1 MITNLQ
7 IDKAVSK
14 ILYSVIETGVCR
26 IVTCQQPKVL
36 SQVKSV
42 YKKNLPLDHSALW
55 LPSNIDSIEQL
66 SLILSEK
73 GLPDISLCSERH
85 ELVQQI
91 RDYLVL
97 CQQQGRLEI
106 WIFESAEFL
115 SSEVYELLGDLV
127 NSEYSDKA
135 LFSFE
140 LWGGAQLD
148 ANYHSGQL
156 QVCCCAQYY
165 YIPVGQQVLQAAKP
179 KLPHRTFTA
188 SLIIFALGVLLG
200 NGYFYISNINI
211 FDTVNLVAND
221 RAGTVV
227 KPLDE
232 TIIEQTPELI
242 TNDMTRSTLEPVVET
257 TLEQTTEPVIE
268 TTLEQTSEPVIETIL
283 EQTPEP
289 VIEIVLEQTSE
300 SVVEKMLEQTSEPVI
315 ETMLGQTSESVI
327 ETMLEQTSEP
337 VIETM
342 LEQTSE
348 PVIETLLEQTSEP
361 INYDIAGSAIG
372 AVDAKMHEQT
382 PKLSI
387 ENTPTITNS
396 EHKLTLNADVT
407 NSKHW
412 FYSLS
417 YPQWRE
423 RHQIIIHDDIDRQ
436 NGLYYLQLG
445 IYRRQGSLNQFFN
458 QHVVSAQ
465 TYYFCYLEKDNVM
478 ALITGTYTSTIE
490 AYKAHK
496 QLLTQG
502 LESSVVAVTKYN
514 QWQCSTS

>member
-1 MITNLQ
+1 MITKLQ
-7 IDKAVSK
+7 INEAVSK
-14 ILYSVIETGVCR
+14 ILYSVIEAGVCR
-26 IVTCQQPKVL
+26 IVTCQQPKLL

-42 YKKNLPLDHSALW
+42 YKKNLPLDHSLFW

-66 SLILSEK
+66 SLILSEM
-73 GLPDISLCSERH
+73 GVPDISSCSERH

-106 WIFESAEFL
+106 WIFEGAEFL
-115 SSEVYELLGDLV
+115 SSEIYELLGELV

-156 QVCCCAQYY
+156 QACCCAQHY
-165 YIPVGQQVLQAAKP
+165 YIPVGQQILQAAKP
-179 KLPHRTFTA
+179 KLPHRTVTA
-188 SLIIFALGVLLG
+188 CLIIFALGVLLG
-200 NGYFYISNINI
+200 NGYFYMSNINI
-211 FDTVNLVAND
+211 FDTVNLVAD
-221 RAGTVV
+221 DIAGSVV

-232 TIIEQTPELI
+232 KIIEQTPELM
-242 TNDMTRSTLEPVVET
+242 TNDMTRSTLEPIVET
-257 TLEQTTEPVIE
+257 MF
-268 TTLEQTSEPVIETIL
+268 

-289 VIEIVLEQTSE
+289 VIE
-300 SVVEKMLEQTSEPVI
+300 
-315 ETMLGQTSESVI
+315 TMLV
-327 ETMLEQTSEP
+327 
-337 VIETM
+337 
-342 LEQTSE
+342 
-348 PVIETLLEQTSEP
+348 QTSEP
-361 INYDIAGSAIG
+361 INDDIAGAAIES
-372 AVDAKMHEQT
+372 VDAIMHEQT

-387 ENTPTITNS
+387 ESTPTITKS
-396 EHKLTLNADVT
+396 KHKLTLNADVT

-423 RHQIIIHDDIDRQ
+423 KHQIIIHDDIDRQ

-445 IYRRQGSLNQFFN
+445 IYRRQESLSKFFN
-458 QHVVSAQ
+458 KHVVPAQ

-478 ALITGTYTSTIE
+478 ALMTGTYTSTIE
-490 AYKAHK
+490 AYRAHK

>member
-1 MITNLQ
+1 MITEFQ
-7 IDKAVSK
+7 IKKAVSK

-26 IVTCQQPKVL
+26 IVTCQQPELL
-36 SQVKSV
+36 SQVKSM
-42 YKKNLPLDHSALW
+42 YKKNLPLDHSLFW

-66 SLILSEK
+66 SLILSEM
-73 GLPDISLCSERH
+73 GVPDISSCSERH

-91 RDYLVL
+91 SDYLVL

-106 WIFESAEFL
+106 WIFEGAEFL
-115 SSEVYELLGDLV
+115 SSEIYELLGELV

-156 QVCCCAQYY
+156 QTCCCAQHY

-179 KLPHRTFTA
+179 KLPYRTVTF

-200 NGYFYISNINI
+200 NGYFYMSNMNV
-211 FDTVNLVAND
+211 FDTVNLVADNI
-221 RAGTVV
+221 AGSAI

-232 TIIEQTPELI
+232 KIIEPTPELI
-242 TNDMTRSTLEPVVET
+242 TNDMTRSTLEPVVKT
-257 TLEQTTEPVIE
+257 MLK
-268 TTLEQTSEPVIETIL
+268 
-283 EQTPEP
+283 QTPEP
-289 VIEIVLEQTSE
+289 VIE
-300 SVVEKMLEQTSEPVI
+300 
-315 ETMLGQTSESVI
+315 TMLV
-327 ETMLEQTSEP
+327 
-337 VIETM
+337 
-342 LEQTSE
+342 
-348 PVIETLLEQTSEP
+348 QTSEP
-361 INYDIAGSAIG
+361 INDDISGAAIESG
-372 AVDAKMHEQT
+372 DTIMNEQT

-387 ENTPTITNS
+387 ESTLTITKS
-396 EHKLTLNADVT
+396 KHKLTLNADVT

-417 YPQWRE
+417 YSQWRE
-423 RHQIIIHDDIDRQ
+423 KHQIILHDGINRQ

-445 IYRRQGSLNQFFN
+445 IYRRQESLSKFFIK
-458 QHVVSAQ
+458 HVVSAQ

-478 ALITGTYTSTIE
+478 ALMTGTYTSSIE

-514 QWQCSTS
+514 QWQCGTS

>member
-1 MITNLQ
+1 MITKLQ
-7 IDKAVSK
+7 INKAVSK

-26 IVTCQQPKVL
+26 IVTCQQPKLL

-42 YKKNLPLDHSALW
+42 YKKNLPLDHSLFW

-66 SLILSEK
+66 SLILSEM
-73 GLPDISLCSERH
+73 GVPDISSCSERH

-106 WIFESAEFL
+106 WIFEGAEFL
-115 SSEVYELLGDLV
+115 SSEIYELLGELV

-156 QVCCCAQYY
+156 QACCCAQHY
-165 YIPVGQQVLQAAKP
+165 YIPVGQQILQAAKP
-179 KLPHRTFTA
+179 KLPHRTVTA
-188 SLIIFALGVLLG
+188 CLIIFALGVLLG
-200 NGYFYISNINI
+200 NGYFYMSNINI
-211 FDTVNLVAND
+211 FDTVNLVAD
-221 RAGTVV
+221 DIAGSVV

-232 TIIEQTPELI
+232 KIIEQTPELM
-242 TNDMTRSTLEPVVET
+242 TNDMTRSTLEP
-257 TLEQTTEPVIE
+257 
-268 TTLEQTSEPVIETIL
+268 
-283 EQTPEP
+283 
-289 VIEIVLEQTSE
+289 IV
-300 SVVEKMLEQTSEPVI
+300 
-315 ETMLGQTSESVI
+315 ETMLI
-327 ETMLEQTSEP
+327 QTSEP

-342 LEQTSE
+342 LEQASEPVVETMFEQTSEPVVETMFEQTPE
-348 PVIETLLEQTSEP
+348 PVIETMLVQTPEP
-361 INYDIAGSAIG
+361 INDDIAGAAIES
-372 AVDAKMHEQT
+372 VDAIMHEQT

-387 ENTPTITNS
+387 ESTPTITKS
-396 EHKLTLNADVT
+396 KHKLTLNADVT

-423 RHQIIIHDDIDRQ
+423 KHQIIIHDDIDRQ

-445 IYRRQGSLNQFFN
+445 IYRRQESLSKFFN
-458 QHVVSAQ
+458 KHVVPAQ

-478 ALITGTYTSTIE
+478 ALMTGTYTSTIE
-490 AYKAHK
+490 AYRAHK

>member
-1 MITNLQ
+1 MITKLQ
-7 IDKAVSK
+7 INKAVSK

-26 IVTCQQPKVL
+26 IVTCQQPKLL

-42 YKKNLPLDHSALW
+42 YKKNLPLDHSLFW

-66 SLILSEK
+66 SLILSEM
-73 GLPDISLCSERH
+73 GVPDISSCSERH

-106 WIFESAEFL
+106 WIFEGAEFL
-115 SSEVYELLGDLV
+115 SSEIYELLGELV

-156 QVCCCAQYY
+156 QACCCAQHY
-165 YIPVGQQVLQAAKP
+165 YIPVGQQILQAAKP
-179 KLPHRTFTA
+179 KLPHRTVTA
-188 SLIIFALGVLLG
+188 CLIIFALGVLLG
-200 NGYFYISNINI
+200 NGYFYMSNINI
-211 FDTVNLVAND
+211 FDTVNLVAD
-221 RAGTVV
+221 DIAGSVV

-232 TIIEQTPELI
+232 KIIEQTPELM
-242 TNDMTRSTLEPVVET
+242 TNDMTRSTLEPIVET
-257 TLEQTTEPVIE
+257 MF
-268 TTLEQTSEPVIETIL
+268 

-289 VIEIVLEQTSE
+289 VIE
-300 SVVEKMLEQTSEPVI
+300 
-315 ETMLGQTSESVI
+315 TMLV
-327 ETMLEQTSEP
+327 
-337 VIETM
+337 
-342 LEQTSE
+342 
-348 PVIETLLEQTSEP
+348 QTSEP
-361 INYDIAGSAIG
+361 INDDIAGAAIES
-372 AVDAKMHEQT
+372 VDAIMHEQT

-387 ENTPTITNS
+387 ESTPTITKS
-396 EHKLTLNADVT
+396 KHKLTLNADVT

-423 RHQIIIHDDIDRQ
+423 KHQIIIHDDIDRQ

-445 IYRRQGSLNQFFN
+445 IYRRQESLSKFFN
-458 QHVVSAQ
+458 KHVVPAQ

-478 ALITGTYTSTIE
+478 ALMTGTYTSTIE
-490 AYKAHK
+490 AYRAHK

>member
-1 MITNLQ
+1 MITKLQ
-7 IDKAVSK
+7 INEAVSK
-14 ILYSVIETGVCR
+14 ILYSVIEAGVCR
-26 IVTCQQPKVL
+26 IVTCQQPKLL

-42 YKKNLPLDHSALW
+42 YKKNLPLDHSLFW

-66 SLILSEK
+66 SLILSEM
-73 GLPDISLCSERH
+73 GVPDISSCSERH

-106 WIFESAEFL
+106 WIFEGAEFL
-115 SSEVYELLGDLV
+115 SSEIYELLGELV

-156 QVCCCAQYY
+156 QACCCAQHY
-165 YIPVGQQVLQAAKP
+165 YIPVGQQILQAAKP
-179 KLPHRTFTA
+179 KLPHRTVTA
-188 SLIIFALGVLLG
+188 CLIIFALGVLLG
-200 NGYFYISNINI
+200 NGYFYMSNINI
-211 FDTVNLVAND
+211 FDTVNLVAD
-221 RAGTVV
+221 DIAGSVV

-232 TIIEQTPELI
+232 KIIEQTPELM

-257 TLEQTTEPVIE
+257 MLV
-268 TTLEQTSEPVIETIL
+268 
-283 EQTPEP
+283 QTPEP
-289 VIEIVLEQTSE
+289 
-300 SVVEKMLEQTSEPVI
+300 
-315 ETMLGQTSESVI
+315 
-327 ETMLEQTSEP
+327 
-337 VIETM
+337 
-342 LEQTSE
+342 
-348 PVIETLLEQTSEP
+348 
-361 INYDIAGSAIG
+361 INDDIAGAAIES
-372 AVDAKMHEQT
+372 VDAIMHEQT

-387 ENTPTITNS
+387 ESTPTITKS
-396 EHKLTLNADVT
+396 KRKLTLNADVT

-423 RHQIIIHDDIDRQ
+423 KHQIIIHDDIDRQ

-445 IYRRQGSLNQFFN
+445 IYRRQESLSKFFN
-458 QHVVSAQ
+458 KHVVPAQ

-478 ALITGTYTSTIE
+478 ALMTGTYTSTIE
-490 AYKAHK
+490 AYRAHK

-502 LESSVVAVTKYN
+502 LEASVVAVTKYN

>member
-1 MITNLQ
+1 MITKLQ
-7 IDKAVSK
+7 INKAVSK

-26 IVTCQQPKVL
+26 IVTCQQPKLL

-42 YKKNLPLDHSALW
+42 YKKNLPLDHSLFW

-66 SLILSEK
+66 SLILSEM
-73 GLPDISLCSERH
+73 GVPDISSCSERH

-106 WIFESAEFL
+106 WIFEGAEFL
-115 SSEVYELLGDLV
+115 SSEIYELLGELV

-156 QVCCCAQYY
+156 QACCCAQHY
-165 YIPVGQQVLQAAKP
+165 YIPVGQQILQAAKP
-179 KLPHRTFTA
+179 KLPQRTVTA
-188 SLIIFALGVLLG
+188 CLIIFALGVLLG
-200 NGYFYISNINI
+200 NGYFYMSNINI
-211 FDTVNLVAND
+211 FDTVNLVAD
-221 RAGTVV
+221 DIAGSVV

-232 TIIEQTPELI
+232 KII
-242 TNDMTRSTLEPVVET
+242 
-257 TLEQTTEPVIE
+257 
-268 TTLEQTSEPVIETIL
+268 

-289 VIEIVLEQTSE
+289 VIE
-300 SVVEKMLEQTSEPVI
+300 
-315 ETMLGQTSESVI
+315 TMLVQT
-327 ETMLEQTSEP
+327 P
-337 VIETM
+337 
-342 LEQTSE
+342 
-348 PVIETLLEQTSEP
+348 EP
-361 INYDIAGSAIG
+361 INDDIAGAAIES
-372 AVDAKMHEQT
+372 VDAIMHEQT

-387 ENTPTITNS
+387 ESTPTIAKS
-396 EHKLTLNADVT
+396 KHKLTLNADVT

-423 RHQIIIHDDIDRQ
+423 KHQIIIHDDIDRQ

-445 IYRRQGSLNQFFN
+445 IYRRQESLSKFFN
-458 QHVVSAQ
+458 KHVVPAQ

-478 ALITGTYTSTIE
+478 ALMTGTYTSTIE
-490 AYKAHK
+490 AYRAHK

>member
-1 MITNLQ
+1 MITKLQ
-7 IDKAVSK
+7 INEAVSK
-14 ILYSVIETGVCR
+14 ILYSVIEAGVCR
-26 IVTCQQPKVL
+26 IVTCQQPKLL

-42 YKKNLPLDHSALW
+42 YKKNLPLDHSLFW

-66 SLILSEK
+66 SLILSEM
-73 GLPDISLCSERH
+73 GVPDISSCSERH

-106 WIFESAEFL
+106 WIFEGAEFL
-115 SSEVYELLGDLV
+115 SSEIYELLGELV

-156 QVCCCAQYY
+156 QACCCAQHY
-165 YIPVGQQVLQAAKP
+165 YIPVGQQILQAAKP
-179 KLPHRTFTA
+179 KLPHRTVTA
-188 SLIIFALGVLLG
+188 CLIIFALGVLLG
-200 NGYFYISNINI
+200 NGYFYMSNINI
-211 FDTVNLVAND
+211 FDTVNLVAD
-221 RAGTVV
+221 DIAGSVV

-232 TIIEQTPELI
+232 KIIEQTPELM

-257 TLEQTTEPVIE
+257 MLV
-268 TTLEQTSEPVIETIL
+268 
-283 EQTPEP
+283 QTPEP
-289 VIEIVLEQTSE
+289 
-300 SVVEKMLEQTSEPVI
+300 
-315 ETMLGQTSESVI
+315 
-327 ETMLEQTSEP
+327 
-337 VIETM
+337 
-342 LEQTSE
+342 
-348 PVIETLLEQTSEP
+348 
-361 INYDIAGSAIG
+361 INDDIAGAAIES
-372 AVDAKMHEQT
+372 VDAIMHEQT

-387 ENTPTITNS
+387 ESTPTITKS
-396 EHKLTLNADVT
+396 KRKLTLNADVT

-423 RHQIIIHDDIDRQ
+423 KHQIIIHDDIDRQ

-445 IYRRQGSLNQFFN
+445 IYRRQESLSKFFN
-458 QHVVSAQ
+458 KHVVPAQ

-478 ALITGTYTSTIE
+478 ALMTGTYTSTIE
-490 AYKAHK
+490 AYRAHK

-502 LESSVVAVTKYN
+502 LEASVVAVTKYN
-514 QWQCSTS
+514 QWQCSTSYLVLSLSIIEHQNRVSKSSIKIEQQGQHT

>member
-1 MITNLQ
+1 MITKLQ
-7 IDKAVSK
+7 INEAVSK
-14 ILYSVIETGVCR
+14 ILYSVIEAGVCR
-26 IVTCQQPKVL
+26 IVTCQQPKLL

-42 YKKNLPLDHSALW
+42 YKKNLPLDHSLFW

-66 SLILSEK
+66 SLILSEM
-73 GLPDISLCSERH
+73 GVPDISSCSERH

-106 WIFESAEFL
+106 WIFEGAEFL
-115 SSEVYELLGDLV
+115 SSEIYELLGELV

-156 QVCCCAQYY
+156 QACCCAQHY
-165 YIPVGQQVLQAAKP
+165 YIPVGQQILQAAKP
-179 KLPHRTFTA
+179 KLPHRTVTA
-188 SLIIFALGVLLG
+188 CLIIFALGVLLG
-200 NGYFYISNINI
+200 NGYFYMSNINI
-211 FDTVNLVAND
+211 FDTVNLVAD
-221 RAGTVV
+221 DIAGSVV

-232 TIIEQTPELI
+232 KII
-242 TNDMTRSTLEPVVET
+242 
-257 TLEQTTEPVIE
+257 
-268 TTLEQTSEPVIETIL
+268 

-289 VIEIVLEQTSE
+289 VIE
-300 SVVEKMLEQTSEPVI
+300 
-315 ETMLGQTSESVI
+315 TMLVQT
-327 ETMLEQTSEP
+327 P
-337 VIETM
+337 
-342 LEQTSE
+342 
-348 PVIETLLEQTSEP
+348 EP
-361 INYDIAGSAIG
+361 INDDIAGAAIES
-372 AVDAKMHEQT
+372 VDAIMHEQT

-387 ENTPTITNS
+387 ESTPTITKS
-396 EHKLTLNADVT
+396 KHKLTLNADVT

-423 RHQIIIHDDIDRQ
+423 KHQIIIHDDIDRQ

-445 IYRRQGSLNQFFN
+445 IYRRQESLSKFFN
-458 QHVVSAQ
+458 KHVVPAQ

-478 ALITGTYTSTIE
+478 ALMTGTYTSTIE
-490 AYKAHK
+490 AYRAHK

>member
-1 MITNLQ
+1 MITKLQ
-7 IDKAVSK
+7 INKAVSK

-26 IVTCQQPKVL
+26 IVTCQQPKLL

-42 YKKNLPLDHSALW
+42 YKKNLPLDHSLFW

-66 SLILSEK
+66 SLILSEM
-73 GLPDISLCSERH
+73 GVPDISSCSERH

-106 WIFESAEFL
+106 WIFEGAEFL
-115 SSEVYELLGDLV
+115 SSEIYELLGELV

-156 QVCCCAQYY
+156 QACCCAQHY
-165 YIPVGQQVLQAAKP
+165 YIPVGQQILQAAKP
-179 KLPHRTFTA
+179 KLPHRTVTA
-188 SLIIFALGVLLG
+188 CLIIFALGVLLG
-200 NGYFYISNINI
+200 NGYFYMSNINI
-211 FDTVNLVAND
+211 FDTVNLVAD
-221 RAGTVV
+221 DIAGSVV

-232 TIIEQTPELI
+232 KII
-242 TNDMTRSTLEPVVET
+242 
-257 TLEQTTEPVIE
+257 
-268 TTLEQTSEPVIETIL
+268 

-289 VIEIVLEQTSE
+289 VIE
-300 SVVEKMLEQTSEPVI
+300 
-315 ETMLGQTSESVI
+315 TMLVQT
-327 ETMLEQTSEP
+327 P
-337 VIETM
+337 
-342 LEQTSE
+342 
-348 PVIETLLEQTSEP
+348 EP
-361 INYDIAGSAIG
+361 INDDIAGAAIES
-372 AVDAKMHEQT
+372 VDAIMHEQT

-387 ENTPTITNS
+387 ESTPTIAKS
-396 EHKLTLNADVT
+396 KHKLTLNADVT

-423 RHQIIIHDDIDRQ
+423 KHQIIIHDDIDRQ

-445 IYRRQGSLNQFFN
+445 IYRRQESLSKFFN
-458 QHVVSAQ
+458 KHVVPAQ

-478 ALITGTYTSTIE
+478 ALMTGTYTSTIE
-490 AYKAHK
+490 AYRAHK

>member
-1 MITNLQ
+1 MITKLQ

-26 IVTCQQPKVL
+26 IVTCQQPKLL

-42 YKKNLPLDHSALW
+42 YKKNLPLDHSLLW

-66 SLILSEK
+66 SLILSET
-73 GLPDISLCSERH
+73 GVPDINLCSERH

-156 QVCCCAQYY
+156 QACCCAQYY

-221 RAGTVV
+221 IAGTVV

-268 TTLEQTSEPVIETIL
+268 T
-283 EQTPEP
+283 
-289 VIEIVLEQTSE
+289 VLEQTSE
-300 SVVEKMLEQTSEPVI
+300 SVVETMLEKTSEPVI
-315 ETMLGQTSESVI
+315 ETVLEKTSESII

-337 VIETM
+337 IIETM

-348 PVIETLLEQTSEP
+348 S
-361 INYDIAGSAIG
+361 INYDITGAAIES
-372 AVDAKMHEQT
+372 VDAIMHEQT

-423 RHQIIIHDDIDRQ
+423 RHQIILHDDIDRQ

-445 IYRRQGSLNQFFN
+445 IYRRQESLSKFFN
-458 QHVVSAQ
+458 LHVVSAQ

-502 LESSVVAVTKYN
+502 LESSVVAVNKYN

>member
-1 MITNLQ
+1 MITKLQ

-14 ILYSVIETGVCR
+14 IIYSVIETGVCR
-26 IVTCQQPKVL
+26 IVTCQQPKLL

-42 YKKNLPLDHSALW
+42 YKKNLPLDHSLLW

-156 QVCCCAQYY
+156 QACCCAQYY

-221 RAGTVV
+221 IAGTVV

-268 TTLEQTSEPVIETIL
+268 T
-283 EQTPEP
+283 
-289 VIEIVLEQTSE
+289 VLEQTSE
-300 SVVEKMLEQTSEPVI
+300 SVVE
-315 ETMLGQTSESVI
+315 
-327 ETMLEQTSEP
+327 TMLEKTSEP

-348 PVIETLLEQTSEP
+348 PVVETML
-361 INYDIAGSAIG
+361 
-372 AVDAKMHEQT
+372 EQT

-423 RHQIIIHDDIDRQ
+423 RHQIILHDDIDRQ